1 MIPILWN
8 TNSIHY
14 YIFVDLFY
22 ITVRYLF
29 LHKNQD
35 KDTVEELEDEE
46 KEKIEEIA
54 RDILKEMDVKSVG
67 KISKEEFIK

>member
-1 MIPILWN
+1 M
-8 TNSIHY
+8 
-14 YIFVDLFY
+14 
-22 ITVRYLF
+22 F

-54 RDILKEMDVKSVG
+54 RDILKEMDVKSDG